1 MTGLIDSD
9 VKPVDS
15 VSKDEGLNLLEP
27 ASMSE
32 YIKKQLYRST
42 RNHR

>member
-27 ASMSE
+27 LTIVE
-32 YIKKQLYRST
+32 
-42 RNHR
+42 